1 MICAALLVAL
11 GRAASAQS
19 ATPSPAPPPAGFTA
33 HAHANVNVVLSGNTY
48 NAVGRFGLAQ
58 RANLVRVDILSLT
71 SDTMPIP
78 PITATALIDRGTNTV
93 TLWNDTTR
101 RYYTHS
107 LVPSFGRGASP
118 APSSS
123 PRPRASSRPSPRPSP
138 RSPRGPAQRGS
149 PFRDLQVF
157 SLTLRMTGH
166 TTTAGLPTTGLAFDF
181 QVQGRND
188 RAPMHITADTQLAD
202 DYAAFPMTIDASAE
216 PGSGTFSAKLAY
228 AVDDLTRGLP
238 AASMFVV
245 PAGYT
250 KVDSPFQ
257 VLFAGGGGP
266 RSAGPA
272 SSGSPGP
279 ASSGSPGPAPPS
291 SPAPT
296 PTPH

>member
-1 MICAALLVAL
+1 MRHAGRAVLCALLLAAL

-33 HAHANVNVVLSGNTY
+33 HAHANVNVVLSGTTY

-58 RANLVRVDILSLT
+58 RTNLLRVDILSLT

-78 PITATALIDRGTNTV
+78 PITATALIDHGTNTV

-118 APSSS
+118 APSPS
-123 PRPRASSRPSPRPSP
+123 PRPSASPRSSPRPSPRPS
-138 RSPRGPAQRGS
+138 RVPAQRGS
-149 PFRDLQVF
+149 PFRNLQVL
-157 SLTLRMTGH
+157 SVTLRLTGH

-181 QVQGRND
+181 QIQGRND
-188 RAPMHITADTQLAD
+188 RAPTHVTASTQLAD
-202 DYAAFPMTIDASAE
+202 DYVAFPMTIDASIE
-216 PGSGTFSAKLAY
+216 PGSGSFNGKLSY

-238 AASMFVV
+238 AASLFAV

-266 RSAGPA
+266 R
-272 SSGSPGP
+272 PGP
-279 ASSGSPGPAPPS
+279 AMS
-291 SPAPT
+291 SPAPAMSS
-296 PTPH
+296 PAPASTPH

>member
-1 MICAALLVAL
+1 MMRYAGRAVLCAVLLAAL

-33 HAHANVNVVLSGNTY
+33 HAHANVNAVFSGNAM
-48 NAVGRFGLAQ
+48 NVVGRFGLAQ
-58 RANLVRVDILSLT
+58 RANLIRVDILSLT

-118 APSSS
+118 APSPS
-123 PRPRASSRPSPRPSP
+123 PRPTASSRPAPRPSP
-138 RSPRGPAQRGS
+138 RSSRGPAQRGS
-149 PFRDLQVF
+149 PFRDLQVL

-166 TTTAGLPTTGLAFDF
+166 TTTVGLPTTGLAFDF

-188 RAPMHITADTQLAD
+188 RAPTHMTATTQLAD

-216 PGSGTFSAKLAY
+216 PGSGTFSAKLSY

-238 AASMFVV
+238 AASLFTV

-266 RSAGPA
+266 GAM
-272 SSGSPGP
+272 
-279 ASSGSPGPAPPS
+279 S
-291 SPAPT
+291 SPAPAA
-296 PTPH
+296 TPH